1 MFCTEAFDEHEV
13 NEQTVSSANAA
24 SKGDAMKLRIQG
36 AQQAARAPSL
46 MLSPGHNNGASDR
59 AWCRVDAARGIG
71 GDDDGATVVL
81 TGMQREQ
88 VSGLLDLRDG
98 APIDLYATPAVFEHL
113 TLTLPLLPV
122 LQQFCG
128 VQWHLIPVAG
138 EQRTADFTIERFP
151 SLLFTALTT
160 SNGGERIALAVRDEQ
175 SRARLFVVHGASLDS
190 AAFDGMLDWMQGADC
205 VVIDRAEHTS
215 GAQGTRW
222 LERLSQ
228 LPATRKLLLDTNG
241 SDRAAIEACGI
252 ECAQGA
258 MEFEL

>member
-1 MFCTEAFDEHEV
+1 
-13 NEQTVSSANAA
+13 
-24 SKGDAMKLRIQG
+24 MKLRVHG
-36 AQQAARAPSL
+36 VGHDEAQRMPSL
-46 MLSPGHNNGASDR
+46 MLSPGHSDDDS
-59 AWCRVDAARGIG
+59 AWCRVDAARGMARHN
-71 GDDDGATVVL
+71 DGATVVL

-138 EQRTADFTIERFP
+138 EQRAADFTIERFP
-151 SLLFTALTT
+151 TLVFTALTT
-160 SNGGERIALAVRDEQ
+160 GDGTGERIALAVRDER

-190 AAFDGMLDWMQGADC
+190 AAFDWMYDWMKGADC
-205 VVIDRAEHTS
+205 VVIDRAAHN
-215 GAQGTRW
+215 TRW

-228 LPATRKLLLDTNG
+228 LPDTRKLLLDANG
-241 SDRAAIEACGI
+241 SDRAAIAACGI

>member
-1 MFCTEAFDEHEV
+1 
-13 NEQTVSSANAA
+13 
-24 SKGDAMKLRIQG
+24 MKLRVHG
-36 AQQAARAPSL
+36 AVAAAGADQARRMPSL
-46 MLSPGHNNGASDR
+46 MLSPGHGNDES
-59 AWCRVDAARGIG
+59 AWCRVDAGRGMTT

-81 TGMQREQ
+81 TGMQRDQ

-138 EQRTADFTIERFP
+138 EQRAADFTVERLP
-151 SLLFTALTT
+151 TLVFTALT
-160 SNGGERIALAVRDEQ
+160 SADAARGDAAAGESIALAVRDER

-190 AAFDGMLDWMQGADC
+190 AAFDSMLDWMKDADC
-205 VVIDRAEHTS
+205 VVIDRAPHNDN
-215 GAQGTRW
+215 ARW
-222 LERLSQ
+222 LDRLAGVPS
-228 LPATRKLLLDTNG
+228 PRKLLLDANG
-241 SDRAAIEACGI
+241 SDRSLFAACGI

>member
-1 MFCTEAFDEHEV
+1 
-13 NEQTVSSANAA
+13 
-24 SKGDAMKLRIQG
+24 MKLRVHG
-36 AQQAARAPSL
+36 VGPDEAQRMPSL
-46 MLSPGHNNGASDR
+46 MLSPGHNDNDS
-59 AWCRVDAARGIG
+59 AWCRVDAARGMARHN
-71 GDDDGATVVL
+71 DGATVVL

-151 SLLFTALTT
+151 TLVFTALTT
-160 SNGGERIALAVRDEQ
+160 GDGTGERIALAVRDER
-175 SRARLFVVHGASLDS
+175 SRSRLFVVHGASLDS
-190 AAFDGMLDWMQGADC
+190 AAFDSMLDWMQGADC
-205 VVIDRAEHTS
+205 VVIDRAAHN
-215 GAQGTRW
+215 TRW

-228 LPATRKLLLDTNG
+228 LPDTRKLLLDANG
-241 SDRAAIEACGI
+241 SDRAAIAACGI

>member
-1 MFCTEAFDEHEV
+1 M
-13 NEQTVSSANAA
+13 
-24 SKGDAMKLRIQG
+24 
-36 AQQAARAPSL
+36 PSL
-46 MLSPGHNNGASDR
+46 MLSPGDDL
-59 AWCRVDAARGIG
+59 WCRVDAARGAAG
-71 GDDDGATVVL
+71 GGDGATVVL

-138 EQRTADFTIERFP
+138 EQRAADFTVERLP
-151 SLLFTALTT
+151 TLVFTALTT
-160 SNGGERIALAVRDEQ
+160 GEAAAGERIALAVRDER
-175 SRARLFVVHGASLDS
+175 SRSRLFVVQGESLDS
-190 AAFDGMLDWMQGADC
+190 AAFDSMLDWMQDADC
-205 VVIDRAEHTS
+205 VVIDRAPHS
-215 GAQGTRW
+215 ANTRW
-222 LERLSQ
+222 LDRLAGVAS
-228 LPATRKLLLDTNG
+228 PRKLLLDANG
-241 SDRAAIEACGI
+241 SDRSLFTASGI

>member
-1 MFCTEAFDEHEV
+1 MR
-13 NEQTVSSANAA
+13 
-24 SKGDAMKLRIQG
+24 LRVHGTTGTQ
-36 AQQAARAPSL
+36 AQRMPSL
-46 MLSPGHNNGASDR
+46 MLSPGDDL
-59 AWCRVDAARGIG
+59 WCRVDAARG
-71 GDDDGATVVL
+71 DDGATVVL

-138 EQRTADFTIERFP
+138 EQRAADFTVERLP
-151 SLLFTALTT
+151 RLVFTALTT
-160 SNGGERIALAVRDEQ
+160 GEAAAGERIALAVRDER
-175 SRARLFVVHGASLDS
+175 SRSRLFVVQGESLDS
-190 AAFDGMLDWMQGADC
+190 AAFDSMLDWMQDADC
-205 VVIDRAEHTS
+205 VVIDRAPHS
-215 GAQGTRW
+215 ANTRW
-222 LERLSQ
+222 LDRLAGVAS
-228 LPATRKLLLDTNG
+228 PRKLLLDANG
-241 SDRAAIEACGI
+241 SDRSLFAASGI